1 MQKERVF
8 RERVFRQRISAA
20 SQVFALIRQLRYAMA
35 LTICCCVMYCA
46 MAPAPAHAQNFP
58 ARPVK
63 VLLPYPPGGV
73 ADVLLRVLGQHAG
86 VLWSQQL
93 LIDNRPGASGII
105 ATELAA
111 KSPPDGYTLYLG
123 TDGPLT
129 INPSLHAS
137 LPYDW
142 RRDFAPI
149 TLVAVAGQVLVV
161 SLSVQARNVRELIA
175 LARQQPGRINYAST
189 GVGGSPHLGA
199 EQFKV
204 QAAVDLAHIPYKGGP
219 QTITALLTDEAQ
231 VLFTTESSAAPHV
244 RSGKMR
250 LLATTGRQRSTGFP
264 DVPTV
269 AEQGLPD
276 FEMNVWFALFAP
288 AGTPEPVL
296 KKLNADF
303 AQLLDKKEVR
313 EALQARGL
321 EARSSSAEELRAFAQ
336 KDQEHWAALIRRLGI
351 KPQ

>member
-1 MQKERVF
+1 MQK
-8 RERVFRQRISAA
+8 ISGL
-20 SQVFALIRQLRYAMA
+20 SFTQWWYAMA
-35 LTICCCVMYCA
+35 LVMSCA
-46 MAPAPAHAQNFP
+46 MAMQPARAQTFP

-73 ADVLLRVLGQHAG
+73 ADVLLRILAQHAG
-86 VLWSQQL
+86 EMWSQQL

-111 KSPPDGYTLYLG
+111 KAPPDGYTLYLG

-129 INPSLHAS
+129 INPSLHGN
-137 LPYDW
+137 LPYEW

-161 SLSVQARNVRELIA
+161 SLSVPARNVQELIA

-204 QAAVDLAHIPYKGGP
+204 QAGVDLAHIPYKGGP
-219 QTITALLTDEAQ
+219 QTVTALLSDEAQ
-231 VLFTTESSAAPHV
+231 VLFTTESTAAPHLKA
-244 RSGKMR
+244 GKMR
-250 LLATTGRQRSTGFP
+250 LLATTGKKRSAAFP

-276 FEMNVWFALFAP
+276 FEMNVWFAFFAP

-296 KKLNADF
+296 KKLNVDLVR
-303 AQLLDKKEVR
+303 LLNKKEVR
-313 EALQARGL
+313 DALQSRGL
-321 EARSSSAEELRAFAQ
+321 EARSSSAEELRAFVQ
-336 KDQEHWAALIRRLGI
+336 RDQEHWTALIRRLGI

>member
-1 MQKERVF
+1 MQNVF
-8 RERVFRQRISAA
+8 GYSFRSWWYALALALSCATAMVPAA
-20 SQVFALIRQLRYAMA
+20 AQV
-35 LTICCCVMYCA
+35 
-46 MAPAPAHAQNFP
+46 FP

-73 ADVLLRVLGQHAG
+73 ADVLLRILAQYAG
-86 VLWSQQL
+86 ELWSQPL
-93 LIDNRPGASGII
+93 VLDNRPGASGII

-111 KSPPDGYTLYLG
+111 KSPADGYTLYLG

-129 INPSLHAS
+129 INPSLHAK

-161 SLSVQARNVRELIA
+161 SLSVPARDVRELIA
-175 LARQQPGRINYAST
+175 LARQQPGCINYAST

-204 QAAVDLAHIPYKGGP
+204 QAGVDLAHIPYKGGP

-244 RSGKMR
+244 KAGKMR
-250 LLATTGRQRSTGFP
+250 LLATTGKKRTVGFP

-296 KKLNADF
+296 SKLNGDF
-303 AQLLDKKEVR
+303 VRLLDRKEVR
-313 EALQARGL
+313 DALQARGL
-321 EARSSSAEELRAFAQ
+321 EARSSTPDELRAFAQ
-336 KDQEHWAALIRRLGI
+336 KDQEHWSALIRRLGI

>member
-1 MQKERVF
+1 M
-8 RERVFRQRISAA
+8 
-20 SQVFALIRQLRYAMA
+20 
-35 LTICCCVMYCA
+35 
-46 MAPAPAHAQNFP
+46 
-58 ARPVK
+58 
-63 VLLPYPPGGV
+63 
-73 ADVLLRVLGQHAG
+73 LLRVLGQHVG
-86 VLWSQQL
+86 EMWSQPL
-93 LIDNRPGASGII
+93 VLDNRPGASGII

-111 KSPPDGYTLYLG
+111 KAPPDGYTLYLG

-149 TLVAVAGQVLVV
+149 TLSAVAGQVPVV
-161 SLSVQARNVRELIA
+161 SSSVPARNVQDLIA
-175 LARQQPGRINYAST
+175 LARQQLGCINYASA

-204 QAAVDLAHIPYKGGP
+204 HAGVDLAHIPYEGGP

-244 RSGKMR
+244 KSGKMR
-250 LLATTGRQRSTGFP
+250 MLAPTSKKRSAGFP

-288 AGTPEPVL
+288 AGTPVPVL
-296 KKLNADF
+296 MKLNADF
-303 AQLLDKKEVR
+303 VRLLDKKDVR
-313 EALQARGL
+313 EALQARDL
-321 EARSSSAEELRAFAQ
+321 EAPVQFARRAS
-336 KDQEHWAALIRRLGI
+336 RLCPEG
-351 KPQ
+351 PGPTGPR